1 MIVSF
6 AYEIKNMG
14 VCFNVSSIVLKEV
27 VKMDNLLKMKKIF
40 YMLALMILPLI
51 LMFLLHMCIAMGNLS
66 GTVNSFAQISSD
78 ILAEV

>member
-1 MIVSF
+1 
-6 AYEIKNMG
+6 
-14 VCFNVSSIVLKEV
+14 
-27 VKMDNLLKMKKIF
+27 MDNLLKMKKIF

-51 LMFLLHMCIAMGNLS
+51 LMFLLYMCIAMGNLS